1 MKIATIKNNNT
12 EEAAIILKDS
22 VITINSINKQFHFNW
37 STNLFDLINNCQL
50 EQIKGWLDSNVKFD
64 NLTSIENISFA
75 PPFRMPGKI
84 WGIGLNYVEHA
95 SDLSESV
102 PVFEPA
108 SFMKPSTTII
118 GNNDKIILPEIS
130 EKVTGEA
137 ELGIIIG
144 KECKNV
150 QKENWLD
157 VVAGFTCV
165 LDMTAED
172 ILRKNP
178 RYLTL
183 SKSFDTFFSFGPI
196 IYTPEEFDDILNLEV
211 ATILNGNVIAK
222 NKIRNMTFKP
232 DYLVSFHSK
241 IMTLLRGDIIS
252 TGTPRATKI
261 HNGDIIESRISGM
274 QPLKNNV
281 AK

>member
-1 MKIATIKNNNT
+1 MKIATIKNNNR
-12 EEAAIILKDS
+12 EEAAVIINDLLVSID
-22 VITINSINKQFHFNW
+22 SINKQFQFNW
-37 STNLFDLINNCQL
+37 STNLFDLINNRQL
-50 EQIKGWLDSNVKFD
+50 GQIKGWLDSNVKFD
-64 NLTSIENISFA
+64 NLTPIENINFA
-75 PPFRMPGKI
+75 PPFRRPGKI

-95 SDLSESV
+95 NDLSESV

-108 SFMKPSTTII
+108 SFMKPFTTII
-118 GNNDKIILPEIS
+118 GHNEKIVLPKLS

-150 QKENWLD
+150 ERENWLD

-196 IYTPEEFDDILNLEV
+196 IYTPDEFDDILNIEV
-211 ATILNGNVIAK
+211 ATILNGNFIAK
-222 NKIRNMTFKP
+222 NIIKNMTFKP

-241 IMTLLRGDIIS
+241 IMTLLPGDIIS

-261 HNGDIIESRISGM
+261 INGNKIECKISGM
-274 QPLKNNV
+274 YPLKNKV
-281 AK
+281 

>member
-1 MKIATIKNNNT
+1 MKIATIKNNNK
-12 EEAAIILKDS
+12 EEAAIILNDY
-22 VITINSINKQFHFNW
+22 VVTIDSINKQFHFNW
-37 STNLFDLINNCQL
+37 STNLFDLIISCQL
-50 EQIKGWLDSNVKFD
+50 EQIKGWLDSNVTFD
-64 NLTSIENISFA
+64 NLIPIEKIGFA
-75 PPFRMPGKI
+75 PPFRRPNKI

-95 SDLSESV
+95 GDLSESV
-102 PVFEPA
+102 PAFEPA

-118 GNNDKIILPEIS
+118 GYNDKIILPDIS

-144 KECKNV
+144 KQCKNV
-150 QKENWLD
+150 EKENWLD

-196 IYTPEEFDDILNLEV
+196 IYTPEEIDDILNLEV
-211 ATILNGNVIAK
+211 ATVLNENVIAK
-222 NKIRNMTFKP
+222 NVIKNMTFKP
-232 DYLVSFHSK
+232 DYLISFHSK
-241 IMTLLRGDIIS
+241 IMTLLPGDIIS

-261 HNGDIIESRISGM
+261 HVGDTIESRISGM
-274 QPLKNNV
+274 LPLRNKV
-281 AK
+281 TK